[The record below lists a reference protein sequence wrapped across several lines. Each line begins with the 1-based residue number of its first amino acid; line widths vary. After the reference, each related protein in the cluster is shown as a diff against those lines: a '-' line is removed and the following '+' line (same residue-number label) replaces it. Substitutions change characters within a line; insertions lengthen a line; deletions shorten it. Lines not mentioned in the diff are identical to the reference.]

1 MADTTKVTT
10 IEEAAAAKA
19 AAASKNEKLSVK
31 LSKTYDFEGDKIA
44 EIDFSGLEDVTAD
57 TMIKANKTM
66 TIAGDVAVLPENSL
80 HYCLIIAAD
89 CTQYPIEF
97 YKQLKP
103 VDAMKVKNMVVGFF
117 NGGESV

>member
-1 MADTTKVTT
+1 MADTTKVTN
-10 IEEAAAAKA
+10 IAEAAAEKA
-19 AAASKNEKLSVK
+19 AASNEKLTVT
-31 LSKTYDFEGDKIA
+31 LSKTYEFEGDKIS

-66 TIAGDVAVLPENSL
+66 TLAGDVAVLPENSL
-80 HYCLIIAAD
+80 HYCLIVAAD
-89 CTQYPIEF
+89 CTSLPIEF
-97 YKQLKP
+97 YKKLKP